1 VRLERLKT
9 IEIKIRAQNCFNLRD
24 RRVGQQMRRREQA
37 RQPASQ
43 PASKPASKPLMQT
56 RFHLPEC
63 VYRTTKKEPQPL
75 LVCLSYFLIFCSEQ
89 FSTNT
94 QKSKVW

>member
-37 RQPASQ
+37 SQ
-43 PASKPASKPLMQT
+43 PASKQASKQASQVPLMQT
-56 RFHLPEC
+56 RFHLPEG

-94 QKSKVW
+94 QKSKV